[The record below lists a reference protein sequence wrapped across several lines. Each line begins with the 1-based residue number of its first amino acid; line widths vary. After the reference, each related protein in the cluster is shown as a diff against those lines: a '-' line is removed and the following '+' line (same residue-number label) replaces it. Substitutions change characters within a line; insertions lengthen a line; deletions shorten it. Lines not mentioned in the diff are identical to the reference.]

1 MDSMGKRKPL
11 PSGQGQSSNMRL
23 YECAL
28 VCDRHLITRKYGIN
42 ILNYPKAS
50 MYEVTTLILHA
61 VFILTA
67 RGFEYNNITCVQ
79 NL

>member
-1 MDSMGKRKPL
+1 M
-11 PSGQGQSSNMRL
+11 
-23 YECAL
+23 
-28 VCDRHLITRKYGIN
+28 TRKYGIN